1 MIKSMKSK
9 ALYALW
15 TVCAYIYIVRDF
27 IKENIKSLI
36 VCLIVICALISNWQ
50 LYTQLEEMS
59 VEAEGLYAEVDE
71 LSNEIERLETR
82 NAQLAA
88 EYAAEL
94 AKETREPQSSLFIF
108 LLSKEYIIN
117 ENEY

>member
-1 MIKSMKSK
+1 MNESMKTK
-9 ALYALW
+9 ALHTLW

-36 VCLIVICALISNWQ
+36 ICLILLCALISNWQ
-50 LYTQLEEMS
+50 LYTQLEAMS
-59 VEAEGLYAEVDE
+59 IEAEGLYAEVEE

-94 AKETREPQSSLFIF
+94 AKETREP
-108 LLSKEYIIN
+108 
-117 ENEY
+117 